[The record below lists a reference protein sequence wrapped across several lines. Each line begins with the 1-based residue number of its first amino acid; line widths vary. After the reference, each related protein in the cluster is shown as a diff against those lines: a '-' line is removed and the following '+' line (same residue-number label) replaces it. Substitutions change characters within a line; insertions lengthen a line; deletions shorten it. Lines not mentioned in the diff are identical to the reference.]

1 MECSRGSLLGGRV
14 AYLQPVRGYR
24 TGIEPVLLAASVP
37 ARAGQRVL
45 EAGTGAG
52 AGLLCLH
59 ARVAGLDGAGV
70 ERDPEMAA
78 LARTNL
84 AANGAAF
91 AVLVADVTAL
101 PALPPF
107 DHVFANPP
115 WHEPGSTRSPDRLRD
130 AATHRGAGGI
140 GVWVAALG
148 AVLREGGTLTLA
160 LPAALMADGVAA
172 LHEAGLRRL
181 VLWPLWPR
189 ASVAAKIVLVQ
200 AVRGAGPSRVGP
212 GLALHGAGSGYS
224 DAAEAI
230 LRGGAVLTLGDE
242 HPGG

>member
-14 AYLQPVRGYR
+14 TYVQPVRGYR

-59 ARVAGLDGAGV
+59 ARVAGLDGVGV
-70 ERDPEMAA
+70 ERDPGMAA
-78 LARTNL
+78 LARTNF

-91 AVLVADVTAL
+91 AVLAADVTAL
-101 PALPPF
+101 PALPRF

-115 WHEPGSTRSPDRLRD
+115 WHEPGSSRSPDLLRN
-130 AATHRGAGGI
+130 AATHRGEGGI
-140 GVWVAALG
+140 GAWVSPMA
-148 AVLREGGTLTLA
+148 AVLGDGGTLTLA

-172 LHEAGLRRL
+172 LHRAGLRRL
-181 VLWPLWPR
+181 VLWPFWPR
-189 ASVAAKIVLVQ
+189 AGSAAKIVLLQ
-200 AVRGAGPSRVGP
+200 GARGAGPSRVGP
-212 GLALHGAGSGYS
+212 GLVLHGAGPGYS
-224 DAAEAI
+224 DAAEAV
-230 LRGGAVLTLGDE
+230 LRDGAALPLEG
-242 HPGG
+242 